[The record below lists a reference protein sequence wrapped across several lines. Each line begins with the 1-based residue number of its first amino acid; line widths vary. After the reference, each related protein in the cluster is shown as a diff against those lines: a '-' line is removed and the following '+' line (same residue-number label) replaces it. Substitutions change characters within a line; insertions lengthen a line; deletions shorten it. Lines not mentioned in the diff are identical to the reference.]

1 MVSVSGLSSQSLDLK
16 DDNDAIGKALE
27 RGVTRD
33 SQVGQGNG
41 MAGSLEIMRKNGGK
55 LLVWSGSGM
64 FRMESG
70 EDLGFESGYHIDG
83 TGVLMSFDLS
93 HPVQLIETWIG
104 APSRSYIEAE

>member
-1 MVSVSGLSSQSLDLK
+1 
-16 DDNDAIGKALE
+16 
-27 RGVTRD
+27 
-33 SQVGQGNG
+33 

-104 APSRSYIEAE
+104 APSRSYIEAEADRISESGIRIIAECSHTGSRPPATRLRRKIQALLP